1 MKTAII
7 PAFFYLA
14 TLSLYGQ
21 DTFPRPDFTGG
32 MFYGA
37 GFVSLQNRHTQVSGT
52 GTCLGGRLSF
62 YLNPRFCLGGRG
74 NSIRF
79 FYDDVSS
86 FRMGSGGLT
95 AGMPF
100 YHHRWMIVPGLFTG
114 GGRLHNSHAISSSG
128 GYHLID
134 YTSDSYFFAG
144 PELSITYRIS
154 EKMGFSLLSG
164 YLFFSRGNPAAL
176 NRLDLCAGILFF
188 R

>member
-1 MKTAII
+1 MKTLFIV
-7 PAFFYLA
+7 AFC
-14 TLSLYGQ
+14 LYASGLCGQ
-21 DTFPRPDFTGG
+21 ETFTRPDFTGG
-32 MFYGA
+32 MFYG
-37 GFVSLQNRHTQVSGT
+37 GCYVSLQNSHTQVSGT
-52 GTCLGGRLSF
+52 GTCLGGRLSL
-62 YLNPRFCLGGRG
+62 YLSPRFCLGGRG

-86 FRMGSGGLT
+86 FRMGSGGIT

-154 EKMGFSLLSG
+154 EKMGFSIITN
-164 YLFFSRGNPAAL
+164 YLFFSRGNPAAI
-176 NRLDLCAGILFF
+176 NRFDLCAGILFF